1 MKKYYCLIT
10 QEQLNQLINFGN
22 IIIPKYLAIDF
33 TEGIEFI
40 QENLVN
46 TINSFIKFKYD
57 ELVLVIETNA
67 SFDVQYQNLKIQIV
81 DIEQIF
87 PISDEGLRA
96 LTFKYP
102 KINFAAPILSMES
115 LSKVNDA
122 YFLDDIKKGI
132 NGLKSVFSNLFQ
144 WNNSAD
150 EEQITQAA
158 LKFRKGFKLSR
169 LPTNS
174 NIIDFTFLYVY
185 QEYYPLNTL
194 GYFYRTA
201 EILIRKTILES
212 GRKIEDSMEI
222 FKKSGIFYFLE
233 ELKANNI
240 DYKVDDIESLLYE
253 NTSIKIKNFIE
264 TLTTS
269 GVKYYI
275 VIPVFLKV
283 IDEFNI
289 NNQKIE
295 KTHFEEF
302 INKYKS
308 KYSSECQQLILWL
321 GAYLGYGNCYDYLY
335 LKSNLKVFKGHKSLS
350 AVALPDITLVEK
362 IIVTSKEDTFNKS
375 EQNEDTF
382 IKLLENRFA
391 EIDNLSTKQRE
402 KLIFFISKYV
412 KVKNISKE
420 IPLEN
425 EVIESLSNDI
435 EGITSKDK
443 LKQRIKLMI
452 PVNEI
457 IDEITKNISD
467 DSPIS

>member
-22 IIIPKYLAIDF
+22 IIVPKYLAIDF

-102 KINFAAPILSMES
+102 KINFAVPILSVES
-115 LSKVNDA
+115 LSKVNDV

-132 NGLKSVFSNLFQ
+132 NSLKSVFSNLFQ
-144 WNNSAD
+144 FNSSAD

-201 EILIRKTILES
+201 EVLIRKTILDN
-212 GRKIEDSMEI
+212 GWKIESMEM
-222 FKKSGIFYFLE
+222 FKKSDIFKFLE
-233 ELKANNI
+233 ELKNNKK
-240 DYKVDDIESLLYE
+240 DYKVHDIETLLYE
-253 NTSIKIKNFIE
+253 NASLKIRNFIK
-264 TLTTS
+264 TLTIS
-269 GVKYYI
+269 DVRYYI
-275 VIPVFLKV
+275 VIPIFLKI
-283 IDEFNI
+283 IDEFNT

-295 KTHFEEF
+295 KTLFEDF
-302 INKYKS
+302 IGEYKS
-308 KYSSECQQLILWL
+308 KYPSECQQLILWL

-335 LKSNLKVFKGHKSLS
+335 LKSNLKVFKGHKSFS
-350 AVALPDITLVEK
+350 AVALPDRTFVEE

-375 EQNEDTF
+375 KQNEDNF
-382 IKLLENRFA
+382 KKLLENRFA
-391 EIDNLSTKQRE
+391 EIDNLRTNQRE
-402 KLIFFISKYV
+402 KLISLISKYV